1 MARLLS
7 SEPQKEDDSL
17 VSLRPSKL
25 DEYIGQDKIKSRLKI
40 AIKASSIRG
49 EVLDHIL
56 LAGPAGLG
64 KTTLA
69 MIIANE
75 VGSNLRMTS
84 GPVIERA
91 GDLAAILTSLNPK
104 DVLFIDEI
112 HRLPHPVEE
121 LLYSAME
128 DFQIDVIVG
137 KGPGARS
144 VRLSVSPF
152 TLVGA
157 TTRSGLLTAPLRNR
171 FGMIFEMDFY
181 TIEDLAMI
189 GKRTA
194 HLLGIKMDDESAI
207 EIAKRARGT
216 PRVMNRFIKRIRD
229 FATVNGKESLDMKI
243 IEEAFASMQIDKNGL
258 DEMDIKILSKIAHDY
273 KGGPVG
279 LNALAASIGIEA
291 ETINE
296 VYEPFLLQGGFIA
309 RTSRGRILT
318 QKGYSVLG
326 ESLI

>member
-7 SEPQKEDDSL
+7 SEPQKEDEAL
-17 VSLRPSKL
+17 VSLRPSSL
-25 DEYIGQDKIKSRLKI
+25 NDYIGQERIKSRLKV
-40 AIKASSIRG
+40 AIKAASMRG
-49 EVLDHIL
+49 DVLDHIL

-64 KTTLA
+64 KTSLA

-75 VGSNLRMTS
+75 IGGKLRTTS
-84 GPVIERA
+84 GPVVERQ
-91 GDLAAILTSLNPK
+91 GDLAAILTSLSPG

-121 LLYSAME
+121 ILYSAME
-128 DFQIDVIVG
+128 DFQIDVMIG

-144 VRLSVSPF
+144 VRLSISPF

-157 TTRSGLLTAPLRNR
+157 TTRSGLLTPPLRNR

-181 TIEDLAMI
+181 TLDDLALI
-189 GKRTA
+189 AKRTA
-194 HLLGIKMDDESAI
+194 SLLGVKIDDQSAL
-207 EIAKRARGT
+207 EIAKRSRGT
-216 PRVMNRFIKRIRD
+216 PRVVNRFVKRIRD
-229 FATVNGKESLDMKI
+229 FATVKAKDILDMET
-243 IEEAFASMQIDKNGL
+243 IEEAFESMQVDKNGL
-258 DEMDIKILSKIAHDY
+258 DEMDIKILLKMAKDY

-279 LNALAASIGIEA
+279 INALAASVGIEP
-291 ETINE
+291 ETISE

-309 RTSRGRILT
+309 RTARGRILT
-318 QKGYSVLG
+318 QKGYSVIG

>member
-17 VSLRPSKL
+17 ISLRPSKL
-25 DEYIGQDKIKSRLKI
+25 DDYIGQNKIKSRLEV
-40 AIKASSIRG
+40 AIKASSMRG

-75 VGSNLRMTS
+75 VGGNLRMTS
-84 GPVIERA
+84 GPVIERQ
-91 GDLAAILTSLNPK
+91 GDLAAILTSLNSK

-121 LLYSAME
+121 VLYSAME

-157 TTRSGLLTAPLRNR
+157 TTRSGLLTSPLRNR

-181 TIEDLAMI
+181 TIEELARI

-194 HLLGIKMDDESAI
+194 QLLGVKIDDKGAI

-216 PRVMNRFIKRIRD
+216 PRVMNRFVKRIRD
-229 FATVNGKESLDMKI
+229 FATVKGKDVLDSEI
-243 IEEAFASMQIDKNGL
+243 IEEAFESMQIDKNGL

-273 KGGPVG
+273 RGGPVG
-279 LNALAASIGIEA
+279 LNALAASVGIEA
-291 ETINE
+291 ETISE

-309 RTSRGRILT
+309 RTSRGRIMT
-318 QKGYSVLG
+318 QKGYSVLE

>member
-7 SEPQKEDDSL
+7 SEPQKEDEML
-17 VSLRPSKL
+17 VSLRPANLS
-25 DEYIGQDKIKSRLKI
+25 DYIGQERIKSRLRV
-40 AIKASSIRG
+40 AIKAATMRG
-49 EVLDHIL
+49 DVLDHVL

-64 KTTLA
+64 KTSLA

-75 VGSNLRMTS
+75 IGGKLRTTS
-84 GPVIERA
+84 GPVVERQ
-91 GDLAAILTSLNPK
+91 GDLAAILTSLSTG

-121 LLYSAME
+121 ILYSAME
-128 DFQIDVIVG
+128 DFQIDVMIG

-144 VRLSVSPF
+144 VRLSINPF

-181 TIEDLAMI
+181 TMDDLALI
-189 GKRTA
+189 AKRTA
-194 HLLGIKMDDESAI
+194 SLLGVKIDDSSAT
-207 EIAKRARGT
+207 EIAKRSRGT
-216 PRVMNRFIKRIRD
+216 PRVVNRFVKRIRD
-229 FATVNGKESLDMKI
+229 FATVKVKESLDMET
-243 IEEAFASMQIDKNGL
+243 IEEAFESMQIDQNGL
-258 DEMDIKILSKIAHDY
+258 DDMDIKILSKIAKDY
-273 KGGPVG
+273 RGGPVG
-279 LNALAASIGIEA
+279 LNALAASVGIES
-291 ETINE
+291 ETISE

-309 RTSRGRILT
+309 RTARGRILT
-318 QKGYSVLG
+318 QRGYSVIG

>member
-25 DEYIGQDKIKSRLKI
+25 DDYIGQEKIKSRLEV
-40 AIKASSIRG
+40 AIKASSMRG

-75 VGSNLRMTS
+75 VGGNLRMTS
-84 GPVIERA
+84 GPVIERQ
-91 GDLAAILTSLNPK
+91 GDLAAILTSLNSK

-121 LLYSAME
+121 VLYSAME

-181 TIEDLAMI
+181 TVEELARI

-194 HLLGIKMDDESAI
+194 QLLGVKIDDKSAI

-216 PRVMNRFIKRIRD
+216 PRVMNRFVKRIRD
-229 FATVNGKESLDMKI
+229 FATVKGKDVLDKEI
-243 IEEAFASMQIDKNGL
+243 IEEAFVSMQIDKNGL

-279 LNALAASIGIEA
+279 LNALAASVGIEA

-309 RTSRGRILT
+309 RTSRGRVLT

>member
-7 SEPQKEDDSL
+7 SEPQKEDEAL
-17 VSLRPSKL
+17 VSLRPSSL
-25 DEYIGQDKIKSRLKI
+25 NDYIGQERIKSRLKV
-40 AIKASSIRG
+40 AIKAASMRG
-49 EVLDHIL
+49 DVLDHIL

-64 KTTLA
+64 KTSLA

-75 VGSNLRMTS
+75 IGGKLRTTS
-84 GPVIERA
+84 GPVVERQ
-91 GDLAAILTSLNPK
+91 GDLAAILTSLSPG

-121 LLYSAME
+121 ILYSAME
-128 DFQIDVIVG
+128 DFQIDVMIG

-144 VRLSVSPF
+144 VRLSINPF

-157 TTRSGLLTAPLRNR
+157 TTRSGLLTPPLRNR

-181 TIEDLAMI
+181 TLDDLALI
-189 GKRTA
+189 AKRTA
-194 HLLGIKMDDESAI
+194 SLLGVKIDDQSAL
-207 EIAKRARGT
+207 EIAKRSRGT
-216 PRVMNRFIKRIRD
+216 PRVVNRFVKRIRD
-229 FATVNGKESLDMKI
+229 FATVKAKDILDMET
-243 IEEAFASMQIDKNGL
+243 IEEAFESMQVDKNGL
-258 DEMDIKILSKIAHDY
+258 DEMDIKILLKMAKDY

-279 LNALAASIGIEA
+279 INALAASVGIEP
-291 ETINE
+291 ETISE

-309 RTSRGRILT
+309 RTARGRILT
-318 QKGYSVLG
+318 QKGYSVIG